1 MEGEKKDQVT
11 VATIKRLKIGY
22 PKKFFFHFEHS
33 LINQSGKK
41 MSAPWGFGECVQF
54 SEINHMAK
62 NQRTPLQGA
71 QLKAIHCPYLVFR
84 SLCWSQPTSA
94 SGGQVFPILCLV

>member
-1 MEGEKKDQVT
+1 MVANLTSGIIKGRGERKQKDQVT
-11 VATIKRLKIGY
+11 VATIKRLKIGQ
-22 PKKFFFHFEHS
+22 PKKFFHFEHG

-62 NQRTPLQGA
+62 NQCTAL
-71 QLKAIHCPYLVFR
+71 H
-84 SLCWSQPTSA
+84 
-94 SGGQVFPILCLV
+94 